1 MFNINSTLSRRNF
14 LAGAAALG
22 STAAL
27 AGCSSGGSD
36 GGTADDGKTFK
47 IGVIGP
53 LTGAAATYGVSA
65 EKGAKLA
72 AKDFS
77 TKDLKLSLKSEDDV
91 ADGEKA
97 INAFNTLCDWGMQAL
112 VGPVTTGAAV
122 AVSGEIA
129 DDMLMVTPSASSL
142 DVTKDK
148 TTVFQV
154 CFTDPTMGAS
164 AAKFLAEKY
173 ADAKI
178 ALFYNSGDTYSS
190 GVADAFAE
198 QAKESKLDIVDTETF
213 KDDSSTSFTNQLTK
227 AKEAGA
233 TLIFAPIY
241 YTPASVLLKN
251 AKDMG
256 YDMTLMGTDG
266 MDGLLSVEGFDT
278 SLAEGVLLMTP
289 FSADDEKN
297 ADFVKAYKDAY
308 DETPN
313 QFAADA
319 YDCVHAIVE
328 AINVNRTISMTFAI
342 GSALAAI
349 AGVLLCSYSPVLQP
363 TTGAM
368 PGIKAFDAAVFG
380 GIGSIP
386 GAFVGGILI
395 GIIEAMAQA
404 YISTSLAN
412 SIVFGVLIIVLL
424 VKPAGLLGKYV
435 PEKV

>member
-14 LAGAAALG
+14 LAGTAALG
-22 STAAL
+22 STVAL

-36 GGTADDGKTFK
+36 GGSADDGKTFK

-77 TKDLKLSLKSEDDV
+77 TKDLKLSLKS
-91 ADGEKA
+91 
-97 INAFNTLCDWGMQAL
+97 

-198 QAKESKLDIVDTETF
+198 QAKASKLEGHGLRHD
-213 KDDSSTSFTNQLTK
+213 
-227 AKEAGA
+227 AHG
-233 TLIFAPIY
+233 Y
-241 YTPASVLLKN
+241 RRHGRPALC
-251 AKDMG
+251 G
-256 YDMTLMGTDG
+256 RFRY
-266 MDGLLSVEGFDT
+266 LSCRG
-278 SLAEGVLLMTP
+278 
-289 FSADDEKN
+289 
-297 ADFVKAYKDAY
+297 
-308 DETPN
+308 
-313 QFAADA
+313 
-319 YDCVHAIVE
+319 
-328 AINVNRTISMTFAI
+328 RTAHD
-342 GSALAAI
+342 
-349 AGVLLCSYSPVLQP
+349 P
-363 TTGAM
+363 
-368 PGIKAFDAAVFG
+368 VFG
-380 GIGSIP
+380 
-386 GAFVGGILI
+386 
-395 GIIEAMAQA
+395 
-404 YISTSLAN
+404 
-412 SIVFGVLIIVLL
+412 
-424 VKPAGLLGKYV
+424 
-435 PEKV
+435 

>member
-36 GGTADDGKTFK
+36 GGSADDGKTFK

-198 QAKESKLDIVDTETF
+198 QAKHP
-213 KDDSSTSFTNQLTK
+213 SSTS
-227 AKEAGA
+227 
-233 TLIFAPIY
+233 
-241 YTPASVLLKN
+241 
-251 AKDMG
+251 
-256 YDMTLMGTDG
+256 
-266 MDGLLSVEGFDT
+266 
-278 SLAEGVLLMTP
+278 
-289 FSADDEKN
+289 
-297 ADFVKAYKDAY
+297 
-308 DETPN
+308 
-313 QFAADA
+313 
-319 YDCVHAIVE
+319 
-328 AINVNRTISMTFAI
+328 
-342 GSALAAI
+342 
-349 AGVLLCSYSPVLQP
+349 
-363 TTGAM
+363 
-368 PGIKAFDAAVFG
+368 
-380 GIGSIP
+380 SIP
-386 GAFVGGILI
+386 RPLRTTLPRALPTSSPRPRRP
-395 GIIEAMAQA
+395 APRLSLRR
-404 YISTSLAN
+404 STTRRRPSCSRTPRTWATT
-412 SIVFGVLIIVLL
+412 
-424 VKPAGLLGKYV
+424 
-435 PEKV
+435 

>member
-22 STAAL
+22 STVAL
-27 AGCSSGGSD
+27 AGCSSGGSE
-36 GGTADDGKTFK
+36 GGSADDGKTFK

-53 LTGAAATYGVSA
+53 LTAATYGVSA

-256 YDMTLMGTDG
+256 YDVKMMGCDG
-266 MDGLLSVEGFDT
+266 MDGILGVEGFDT
-278 SLAEGVLLMTP
+278 SLAEGLLLMTP

-297 ADFVKAYKDAY
+297 ADFVNAYKDKY
-308 DETPN
+308 GDTPD

-319 YDCVHAIVE
+319 YDGVHAVAE
-328 AINVNRTISMTFAI
+328 AVR
-342 GSALAAI
+342 
-349 AGVLLCSYSPVLQP
+349 
-363 TTGAM
+363 
-368 PGIKAFDAAVFG
+368 
-380 GIGSIP
+380 
-386 GAFVGGILI
+386 
-395 GIIEAMAQA
+395 E
-404 YISTSLAN
+404 
-412 SIVFGVLIIVLL
+412 
-424 VKPAGLLGKYV
+424 AGLGVDADPTEAAEKLSKAMLKITVDGLTGKLTWNDKGQVQKEPTAYVITDGKYV
-435 PEKV
+435 QA

>member
-1 MFNINSTLSRRNF
+1 MFSINNVLNRRSF

-36 GGTADDGKTFK
+36 GGSADDGKTFK

-97 INAFNTLCDWGMQAL
+97 INAFNTLCDWGLQAL

-198 QAKESKLDIVDTETF
+198 QAKASKLDIVDTETF
-213 KDDSSTSFTNQLTK
+213 KDDSATSFTNQLTK
-227 AKEAGA
+227 AKQAGA
-233 TLIFAPIY
+233 TMIFAPIY

-256 YDMTLMGTDG
+256 YDVKMMGCDG
-266 MDGLLSVEGFDT
+266 MDGILGVEGFDT
-278 SLAEGVLLMTP
+278 SLAEGLLLMTP

-297 ADFVKAYKDAY
+297 ADFVNAYKDKY
-308 DETPN
+308 GDTPD

-319 YDCVHAIVE
+319 YDGVHAVAE
-328 AINVNRTISMTFAI
+328 A
-342 GSALAAI
+342 
-349 AGVLLCSYSPVLQP
+349 
-363 TTGAM
+363 
-368 PGIKAFDAAVFG
+368 
-380 GIGSIP
+380 
-386 GAFVGGILI
+386 
-395 GIIEAMAQA
+395 
-404 YISTSLAN
+404 
-412 SIVFGVLIIVLL
+412 
-424 VKPAGLLGKYV
+424 VKEAGLGVDADPTEVAEKLSKAMLKITVDGLTGKLTWNDKGQVQKEPTAYVITDGKYV
-435 PEKV
+435 QA